1 MNNKNKLLKLDD
13 LKNIS
18 EELKKSKKKIVLC
31 HGTFDILHI
40 GHIKYLQQAKK
51 NGDILIVTITAD
63 KYVLKGPGRPY
74 FNEQLRSE
82 MLVNI
87 EIIDFVSI
95 VHERTALSA
104 IEAIKPNYYVKGV
117 EYKEAKDDV
126 TGNISIEEDL
136 VIKYGGQLKFSND
149 IVFSS

>member
-104 IEAIKPNYYVKGV
+104 IEAIKPNYYVKESNTKRQKMMSLG
-117 EYKEAKDDV
+117 
-126 TGNISIEEDL
+126 IF
-136 VIKYGGQLKFSND
+136 QLKK
-149 IVFSS
+149 IW